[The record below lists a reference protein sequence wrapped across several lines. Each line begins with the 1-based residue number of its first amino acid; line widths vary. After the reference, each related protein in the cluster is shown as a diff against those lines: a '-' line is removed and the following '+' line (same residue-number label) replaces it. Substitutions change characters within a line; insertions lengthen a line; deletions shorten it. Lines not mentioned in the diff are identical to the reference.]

1 MVAWDER
8 IWRVG
13 INFSTVILR
22 EQREPKDLPPTLPN
36 SQRSHAQ
43 QRDPSSLRSVG
54 MTGLGRSVGMTD
66 LGYSVG
72 MTVFI
77 AQHPTVI
84 SNACERSTTSP
95 LSLSAKPCRPI
106 AINQGPF
113 MN

>member
-43 QRDPSSLRSVG
+43 QRDPSSL
-54 MTGLGRSVGMTD
+54 RSVGMTD